1 MFKHICIEMTLIFW
15 HILTFLNSLDLPSGA
30 GTSAKGALASDS
42 GVAHLADSMLSSDKL
57 AVREAD
63 DELEEAR
70 SQVWRYVREQS
81 QLRGFPET

>member
-1 MFKHICIEMTLIFW
+1 M
-15 HILTFLNSLDLPSGA
+15 
-30 GTSAKGALASDS
+30 ASDS